1 MTTTENTSSPDTQAF
16 SVRFD
21 HTINERMREAGFV
34 LRISKANLLR
44 RAITEFLDR
53 QDSDAV
59 RSHKGETCTHCGRIP
74 ASAIVVSLPG
84 EPRQIACVPLCQQY
98 RDRDGYPV
106 TLGCTVELQYEG
118 STALGK
124 VRALATNAIGQP
136 VAEVE
141 IAGAP
146 TNPLFLQTT
155 ALMSVRR

>member
-1 MTTTENTSSPDTQAF
+1 MTTTEGTNASKTQAF
-16 SVRFD
+16 VVRFD
-21 HTINERMREAGFV
+21 RVMHERLRQSCFA
-34 LRISKANLLR
+34 LRITKSSLVR
-44 RAITEFLDR
+44 RAVTEFLDR
-53 QDSDAV
+53 QDADPV

-146 TNPLFLQTT
+146 TPLFLQTT